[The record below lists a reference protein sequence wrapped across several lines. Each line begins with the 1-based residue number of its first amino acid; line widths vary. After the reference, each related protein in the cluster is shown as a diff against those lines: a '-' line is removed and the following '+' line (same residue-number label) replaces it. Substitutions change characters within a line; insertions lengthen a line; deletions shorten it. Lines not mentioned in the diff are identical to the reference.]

1 MQHKVHEIKET
12 RRECPKGSHFKFLEI
27 SLYLN
32 TLYNKPIER
41 LATVHGEVL
50 LYVVLLK
57 DITASNGK
65 ASAQYKATHTA
76 CCFNEKNRNSGN

>member
-1 MQHKVHEIKET
+1 MM
-12 RRECPKGSHFKFLEI
+12 
-27 SLYLN
+27 SLSILRKKLHLN

-65 ASAQYKATHTA
+65 ASA
-76 CCFNEKNRNSGN
+76 

>member
-1 MQHKVHEIKET
+1 MK
-12 RRECPKGSHFKFLEI
+12 
-27 SLYLN
+27 SLSIPDIMITFWN

-65 ASAQYKATHTA
+65 ASA
-76 CCFNEKNRNSGN
+76 

>member
-1 MQHKVHEIKET
+1 MNVLDK
-12 RRECPKGSHFKFLEI
+12 RHFKFLKI
-27 SLYLN
+27 SFYLN
-32 TLYNKPIER
+32 TLYNEPIER

-65 ASAQYKATHTA
+65 ASA
-76 CCFNEKNRNSGN
+76 